1 MTDTNAKKGGRPRS
15 TDPRT
20 MRGIRMT
27 AKEWA
32 TFQALGG
39 ADWFSAAIT
48 RARLTP
54 EQRADRDAQLSNA
67 QQGLDIDTARDPLV
81 I

>member
-1 MTDTNAKKGGRPRS
+1 MNETKSKGGRPRS
-15 TDPRT
+15 ADPRT

-27 AKEWA
+27 AREWA

-39 ADWFSAAIT
+39 SDWFSSAIA

-54 EQRADRDAQLSNA
+54 EQRADRDARLSNA